1 MNPAGAPFAPAQS
14 WMSIDVGDDPAQ
26 VIVGFASFAGGAAD
40 EVVPS
45 SNPLAD
51 TATKATKAIKLL
63 QLLSEDFLAFIL
75 FFLLLAGFNPAS
87 GCETYKRKPRS

>member
-1 MNPAGAPFAPAQS
+1 MIGVSTF
-14 WMSIDVGDDPAQ
+14 V
-26 VIVGFASFAGGAAD
+26 FGGAA
-40 EVVPS
+40 EVVVLIS
-45 SNPLAD
+45 RPL
-51 TATKATKAIKLL
+51 TAITTKATKAIKLR